1 MKELVCCFKSD
12 SDLADEENM
21 ICNQNMVMVPL
32 QIKLFSR
39 KLAHL
44 ANAGTVSKSTLGPS
58 PLHLIKTLTKIKRSE
73 GKLQKCATFN
83 TILTYAMGVRVEE
96 GQRQKKGLSHK
107 NSYGRITIYLLQ
119 RDNLSYLLF

>member
-1 MKELVCCFKSD
+1 M
-12 SDLADEENM
+12 
-21 ICNQNMVMVPL
+21 
-32 QIKLFSR
+32 
-39 KLAHL
+39 
-44 ANAGTVSKSTLGPS
+44 
-58 PLHLIKTLTKIKRSE
+58 TKILKKTKHLE
-73 GKLQKCATFN
+73 GKLQKCATVN